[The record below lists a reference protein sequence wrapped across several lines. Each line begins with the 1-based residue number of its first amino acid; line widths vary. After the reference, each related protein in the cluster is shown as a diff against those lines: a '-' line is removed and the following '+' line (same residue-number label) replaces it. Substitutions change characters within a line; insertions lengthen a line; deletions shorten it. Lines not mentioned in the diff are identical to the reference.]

1 MLPPLQSSS
10 RILAPLTK
18 ADLLKEPKVPFVL
31 TFLGRWMICWGIK
44 TSCCSCYNKL
54 CWYSFVFV
62 VVFLSWAAAAKTL
75 WFKKRHFFWWFC
87 AIAVLLKTILANARY
102 CWVRLQLHLGMHIT
116 RWWVVFFFKIKHKS
130 IFQVVLKVKLVL
142 YGLVVLKACF
152 LGEKIVTFVSKN
164 T

>member
-44 TSCCSCYNKL
+44 TSCSSCYNKL

-75 WFKKRHFFWWFC
+75 WFKKRHFFLVCFC

-142 YGLVVLKACF
+142 YGFSCF
-152 LGEKIVTFVSKN
+152 ESLFCRGKN
-164 T
+164 CDFCF